1 MPDDGRSI
9 SLNVVSLG
17 ILVHDVINGI
27 MNTEQTS
34 EIIFTYIKKA
44 FFEILQDSQENSCV
58 WVSFLSPEAYNF
70 IKKKTPTQVYF
81 RQYYEIFKNAYF
93 TEQLC
98 AIDSNLF

>member
-1 MPDDGRSI
+1 MPNDGRSI
-9 SLNVVSLG
+9 YLNVVSLD

-34 EIIFTYIKKA
+34 EITFTHIKKV
-44 FFEILQDSQENSCV
+44 FLEILQDSQENTCV

-70 IKKKTPTQVYF
+70 IKKKTPTQVYS
-81 RQYYEIFKNAYF
+81 RQYNEIFKNAYF

-98 AIDSNLF
+98 ATDFKLF

>member
-1 MPDDGRSI
+1 MPNDGRSI
-9 SLNVVSLG
+9 YLNLVSLD

-34 EIIFTYIKKA
+34 EIIFTHIKKV
-44 FFEILQDSQENSCV
+44 FLEILQDSQENTCV

>member
-1 MPDDGRSI
+1 MPNDGRSI
-9 SLNVVSLG
+9 YLNLVSLD

-34 EIIFTYIKKA
+34 EIIFTHIKKV
-44 FFEILQDSQENSCV
+44 FLEILQDTQESTCV

-81 RQYYEIFKNAYF
+81 CQYYEIFKNAYF

>member
-1 MPDDGRSI
+1 MPNDGRSI
-9 SLNVVSLG
+9 YLNLVSLD

-34 EIIFTYIKKA
+34 EIIFTHIKKV
-44 FFEILQDSQENSCV
+44 FLEILQDSQENTCV
-58 WVSFLSPEAYNF
+58 WVTFLSPETYNF